1 MPSSHFHDK
10 VGARSSDQPS
20 TDSLEEIVR
29 HIERTLPIVRPLI
42 HYAHDHPLRP
52 WLHLD
57 FETALKR
64 IAQTTGGEVL
74 PSAIEFAECC
84 RTGRIDTDDLR
95 QSVQARIACLS
106 LDATTDIDP
115 IAAIGLGTRADL
127 FTALIQVPEM
137 PCNIDADVWV
147 EGLIEETVSSAN
159 EFPPIDPSKFRGWL
173 ESIRFNG
180 TAEQSATDNADAAK
194 YLKNE
199 VLSRSKSLHRPEVLR
214 SAYQHALWWCC
225 KNGTRNWQPPFTS
238 GLRMHG
244 ATNSGI
250 RAAVS
255 RCSPCIDD
263 SIRRVLVPLLGN
275 FVDPSPNKWDPHV
288 RAAGFLRLF
297 AEVYGPRQTFVFHRS
312 RTDRELAALLSEHQD
327 LEPCAS
333 IQRSLDALRL
343 SDSQAASYL
352 EELIPVVRGWSGLL
366 NSFRDSN
373 YPCTESVRR
382 FSVAE
387 LLAALL
393 LLDRVFI
400 AEQLGCE
407 TASIRVEDWS
417 RSLERKQFQ
426 SARAQLVATRQTWIY
441 RVACYLNWSPEQLH
455 ALQAADWSALQHE
468 LNSYSDLDRRFTAQ
482 EAFESGY
489 RRAVCGKLEEHASHL
504 SLDQCR
510 ETPEFLVITCA
521 EPNQESIRRHI
532 ESVCPQAETVGTAG
546 FFNLDITV
554 KDHRSHHFLPR
565 APTNVRKRHKLA
577 ESELSSPATYFTS
590 FRDDSDVE
598 PIHDQSQADSFV
610 SHDDAQT
617 AIGFTVSEMSAVVAP
632 VLIETG
638 IIDRLP
644 RLVIVMGHESSS
656 VNNLYESADGCTFC
670 SKASVDANVR
680 AFVQMAND
688 TRVRD
693 ALNADGVTIPQS
705 TFFVG
710 AIHDTCSDELIFL
723 IPDEIPLLHA
733 EQLQSIAARMRQA
746 AQLNAE
752 ERCIGLNA
760 GPALLGA
767 AASAHCIE
775 RQQSGAYSLPE
786 AGLMGNAL
794 CIFGRRELTRALDLN
809 RRAFLFSYDSL
820 RDDDELSGLA
830 RMLTANLPIA
840 TDISFDYWFSR
851 TSPQHFG
858 AGRKAE
864 LTVVAKLAVANDPN
878 SDLRIG
884 LPWEMVQ
891 HHDPMRLLVL
901 LDAPRDA
908 ILRMLDR
915 HPRAARYFQNGH
927 LQLGMIEAGKVRMWR
942 ESLRRF

>member
-1 MPSSHFHDK
+1 M
-10 VGARSSDQPS
+10 S
-20 TDSLEEIVR
+20 TND
-29 HIERTLPIVRPLI
+29 
-42 HYAHDHPLRP
+42 
-52 WLHLD
+52 LH
-57 FETALKR
+57 
-64 IAQTTGGEVL
+64 
-74 PSAIEFAECC
+74 
-84 RTGRIDTDDLR
+84 

-106 LDATTDIDP
+106 LDVTADIDP
-115 IAAIGLGTRADL
+115 IAAIGLGTRGDL
-127 FTALIQVPEM
+127 FTALIQVPEI
-137 PCNIDADVWV
+137 PCNLDPDVWI
-147 EGLIEETVSSAN
+147 EGLIEESVSSTN
-159 EFPPIDPSKFRGWL
+159 GFPPIDPSKFRVWL

-180 TAEQSATDNADAAK
+180 TTGQSAIDTPDAAE
-194 YLKNE
+194 YLKHE
-199 VLSRSKSLHRPEVLR
+199 VLARSKSFHRPEVLR
-214 SAYQHALWWCC
+214 SAYQNALWWCC

-238 GLRMHG
+238 GLQSHG
-244 ATNSGI
+244 ETNSGI
-250 RAAVS
+250 RAAIS
-255 RCSPCIDD
+255 RYAPCIDD
-263 SIRRVLVPLLGN
+263 SIRRVLVPQLSS
-275 FVDPSPNKWDPHV
+275 FVDPSPNKWEPHD
-288 RAAGFLRLF
+288 RAACFLRLF
-297 AEVYGPRQTFVFHRS
+297 AEVYGPRQSFVFHRS
-312 RTDRELAALLSEHQD
+312 RTDRELAVLLSEHQD
-327 LEPCAS
+327 LEPCTS
-333 IQRSLDALRL
+333 IQRSLDALQL
-343 SDSQAASYL
+343 AEIQATSYL
-352 EELIPVVRGWSGLL
+352 EELIQVVRGWSGLL

-382 FSVAE
+382 FSIAE
-387 LLAALL
+387 LLAVLL

-407 TASIRVEDWS
+407 TDCIRVEDWS
-417 RSLERKQFQ
+417 RTLERKQFQ
-426 SARAQLVATRQTWIY
+426 STRAQLVATRQTWIY
-441 RVACYLNWSPEQLH
+441 RVACHLNWSPERLH

-468 LNSYSDLDRRFTAQ
+468 LNGYSDLDRRFTAQ
-482 EAFESGY
+482 EAFESDY
-489 RRAVCGKLEEHASHL
+489 RRAVCGKLEEHASQFPL
-504 SLDQCR
+504 AESRD
-510 ETPEFLVITCA
+510 TPEFLVITCA

-532 ESVCPQAETVGTAG
+532 ESICPQAETVGTAG

-565 APTNVRKRHKLA
+565 APANVRKRHKLA
-577 ESELSSPATYFTS
+577 ENDLSSPATYFTS
-590 FRDDSDVE
+590 FRDGSDAN
-598 PIHDQSQADSFV
+598 PIHAQSQADSFV
-610 SHDDAQT
+610 SPNDAQT

-656 VNNLYESADGCTFC
+656 VNNLYESADNCTFC
-670 SKASVDANVR
+670 SKESVHANVR

-705 TFFVG
+705 SFFVG

-723 IPDEIPLLHA
+723 IPNEIPLLHA
-733 EQLQSIAARMRQA
+733 EQLQSIAARLRQA

-752 ERCIGLNA
+752 ERCKELNA
-760 GPALLGA
+760 GPKLLGA

-775 RQQSGAYSLPE
+775 RQQSGAYALPE

-809 RRAFLFSYDSL
+809 RRAFLFSYDSI

-840 TDISFDYWFSR
+840 ADICFDYWFSK

-864 LTVVAKLAVANDPN
+864 LTVVAKLAAANDSN

-891 HHDPMRLLVL
+891 RHEPMRLLVL
-901 LDAPRDA
+901 LDAPHDA

-915 HPRAARYFQNGH
+915 HPRAARFFLNGH
-927 LQLGMIEAGKVRMWR
+927 LQLGMIDAGKVHMWR